1 MAIRLSSSYYNTP
14 QQRSQYNKSDIDSEF
29 RDLKLKII
37 SGDYQFSFM
46 EHKADILGKEL
57 EFIAERFPN
66 DIITGSIALKLYGL
80 LDRNTSDIDIL
91 IKDKD
96 RYDSY
101 TKDFYGHYR
110 NDNDIDTRLGY
121 KKISYKK
128 GFFSKR
134 RTYTVDF
141 FEDKGVLFNTL
152 DFNGV
157 HLKIHNPMEL
167 LSTKIGLSNNSKHFD
182 DLIFVFK
189 SINLGL

>member
-1 MAIRLSSSYYNTP
+1 MAIRISSSYYATP
-14 QQRSQYNKSDIDSEF
+14 QQSKYRRSDIDSEF

-46 EHKADILGKEL
+46 KHKADILGEEL
-57 EFIAERFPN
+57 EFIAEKFPN

-101 TKDFYGHYR
+101 TKDFYGHYK

-121 KKISYKK
+121 KNISYKK
-128 GFFSKR
+128 GFFSKK

-157 HLKIHNPMEL
+157 QLKIHNPMEL
-167 LSTKIGLSNNSKHFD
+167 ITTKINLSINNKHFD
-182 DLIFVFK
+182 DLIFAFK
-189 SINLGL
+189 SINLEI